1 MPRPAADYDFIIVG
15 AGPAGCLLANR
26 LSADPAHRV
35 LLLEA
40 GGRDNH
46 PWIHIPVGYLF
57 CIGNPRTDWCF
68 KTEVEAGLGG
78 RALNYPRGRVLG
90 GCSSI
95 NGMIYMR
102 GQARDYDGW
111 AAAGN
116 PGWAWQDVLPLFKAM
131 EDHCDGAS
139 AFHGAGGEWRVER
152 QRLHWTLLDAFRSA
166 AGETG
171 IAPVEDFNTGDN
183 EGCGY
188 FQVNQRNGV
197 RWNAAKAFLR
207 PIRQRANLEVLTGVQ
222 VERVLLEEGRARA
235 VLARLPGQTAAQR
248 LVARREIVLC
258 AGAIGSPT
266 LLQRSGIGPRAL
278 LEGLGIGV
286 QHRLEGVGGNLQDHL
301 QLRLIYRVK
310 GVPTLNAL
318 AGSLW
323 GKLGMG
329 LEYLWR
335 RSGPLAMAPSQL
347 GAFARSDP
355 GQPSANLQYHVQP
368 LSLERFGEPL
378 HGFPRLHRLGL
389 QPAPGQ
395 SRSGGHPQ
403 CRPAGGA
410 ADPAALP
417 ERGGRPQGGRRRH
430 PPDPAH
436 RRRPSPGRLPTRGIP
451 AGTGLPKRRGVAAGR
466 GRHRHHH
473 LPPLRHLPHG
483 AGCRRRGGRP
493 PASAWHPRPAGRRRL
508 HHADPGLRQQ
518 LFADPDD
525 RRAGGPLHAGRGAGA
540 GNRRVARGGSPGR
553 IGSRRPSVTDGGAPA
568 VSTVVAVAHNN
579 NWRPALPGQENVRCQ
594 TMPKPGYNPPRS
606 SVAAK
611 NAR

>member
-1 MPRPAADYDFIIVG
+1 MPGPAAEYDFIIVG

-116 PGWAWQDVLPLFKAM
+116 PGWGWQDVLPLFKRM

-197 RWNAAKAFLR
+197 RWNAAKAFLK
-207 PIRQRANLEVLTGVQ
+207 PIRQRANLQVLTGVQ

-235 VLARLPGQTAAQR
+235 VLARLPGQAEPQR

-266 LLQRSGIGPRAL
+266 LLQRSGIGPRGL

-286 QHRLEGVGGNLQDHL
+286 RHRLEGVGGNLQDHL
-301 QLRLIYRVK
+301 QLRLIYRVH

-329 LEYLWR
+329 LEYLWK

-355 GQPSANLQYHVQP
+355 AQPSANLQYHVQP

-378 HGFPRLHRLGL
+378 HGFPAFTASVCNL
-389 QPAPGQ
+389 
-395 SRSGGHPQ
+395 
-403 CRPAGGA
+403 RPASRGQVTIRSADPLAAPLIQPRYLSALEDLRVA
-410 ADPAALP
+410 ADAIRLT
-417 ERGGRPQGGRRRH
+417 RR
-430 PPDPAH
+430 
-436 RRRPSPGRLPTRGIP
+436 L
-451 AGTGLPKRRGVAAGR
+451 VAAPALAAYR
-466 GRHRHHH
+466 PEEY
-473 LPPLRHLPHG
+473 LPGPAYQSEAELQQAAGAIGTTIFHPSGTCRMGQDADAVVDARLRVQG
-483 AGCRRRGGRP
+483 I
-493 PASAWHPRPAGRRRL
+493 
-508 HHADPGLRQQ
+508 PGLRV
-518 LFADPDD
+518 ADASIMPTLVSGNSCSPTLMIAEQAATFMLAEA
-525 RRAGGPLHAGRGAGA
+525 REQGRHELPAA
-540 GNRRVARGGSPGR
+540 VARAS
-553 IGSRRPSVTDGGAPA
+553 A
-568 VSTVVAVAHNN
+568 VS
-579 NWRPALPGQENVRCQ
+579 
-594 TMPKPGYNPPRS
+594 
-606 SVAAK
+606 AA
-611 NAR
+611 

>member
-1 MPRPAADYDFIIVG
+1 MPGPAAEYDFIIVG

-26 LSADPAHRV
+26 LSADPSHRV

-116 PGWAWQDVLPLFKAM
+116 PGWGWQDVLPLFKRM

-197 RWNAAKAFLR
+197 RWNAAKAFLK
-207 PIRQRANLEVLTGVQ
+207 PIRQRANLQVLTGVQ

-235 VLARLPGQTAAQR
+235 VLARLPGQAEPRR
-248 LVARREIVLC
+248 LGARREIVLC

-266 LLQRSGIGPRAL
+266 LLQRSGIGPRGL

-286 QHRLEGVGGNLQDHL
+286 RHRLEGVGDNLQDHL
-301 QLRLIYRVK
+301 QLRLIYRVH

-329 LEYLWR
+329 LEYLWK

-355 GQPSANLQYHVQP
+355 AQPSANLQYHVQP

-378 HGFPRLHRLGL
+378 HGFPAFTASVCNL
-389 QPAPGQ
+389 
-395 SRSGGHPQ
+395 
-403 CRPAGGA
+403 RPASCGQVSIRSADPLAAPLIQPRYLSAPEDLRVA
-410 ADPAALP
+410 ADAIRLT
-417 ERGGRPQGGRRRH
+417 RR
-430 PPDPAH
+430 
-436 RRRPSPGRLPTRGIP
+436 L
-451 AGTGLPKRRGVAAGR
+451 VAAPALAAYR
-466 GRHRHHH
+466 PEEY
-473 LPPLRHLPHG
+473 LPGPAYQSEAELQQAAGAIGTTIFHPSGTCRMGQDADAVVDARLRVHG
-483 AGCRRRGGRP
+483 I
-493 PASAWHPRPAGRRRL
+493 
-508 HHADPGLRQQ
+508 PGLRV
-518 LFADPDD
+518 ADASIMPTLVSGNSCSPTLMIAEQAATFMLAEA
-525 RRAGGPLHAGRGAGA
+525 REQGRHELPAAIARA
-540 GNRRVARGGSPGR
+540 S
-553 IGSRRPSVTDGGAPA
+553 A
-568 VSTVVAVAHNN
+568 VS
-579 NWRPALPGQENVRCQ
+579 
-594 TMPKPGYNPPRS
+594 
-606 SVAAK
+606 AA
-611 NAR
+611 

>member
-1 MPRPAADYDFIIVG
+1 MPGPAAEYDFIIVG

-116 PGWAWQDVLPLFKAM
+116 PGWGWQDVLPLFKRM

-197 RWNAAKAFLR
+197 RWNAAKAFLK
-207 PIRQRANLEVLTGVQ
+207 PIRQRANLQVLTGVQ

-235 VLARLPGQTAAQR
+235 VLARLPGQAEPQR

-266 LLQRSGIGPRAL
+266 LLQRSGIGPRGL

-286 QHRLEGVGGNLQDHL
+286 RHRLEGVGGNLQDHL
-301 QLRLIYRVK
+301 QLRLIYRVH

-329 LEYLWR
+329 LEYLWK

-355 GQPSANLQYHVQP
+355 AQPSANLQYHVQP

-378 HGFPRLHRLGL
+378 HGFPAFTASVCNL
-389 QPAPGQ
+389 
-395 SRSGGHPQ
+395 
-403 CRPAGGA
+403 RPASRGQVTIRSADPLAAPLIQPRYLSAPEDLRVA
-410 ADPAALP
+410 ADAIRLT
-417 ERGGRPQGGRRRH
+417 RR
-430 PPDPAH
+430 
-436 RRRPSPGRLPTRGIP
+436 L
-451 AGTGLPKRRGVAAGR
+451 VAAPALAAYR
-466 GRHRHHH
+466 PEEY
-473 LPPLRHLPHG
+473 LPGPAYQSEAELQQAAGAIGTTIFHPSGTCRMGQDADAVVDARLRVHG
-483 AGCRRRGGRP
+483 I
-493 PASAWHPRPAGRRRL
+493 
-508 HHADPGLRQQ
+508 PGLRV
-518 LFADPDD
+518 ADASIMPTLVSGNSCSPTLMIAEQAATFMLAEA
-525 RRAGGPLHAGRGAGA
+525 REQGRHELPAAIARA
-540 GNRRVARGGSPGR
+540 S
-553 IGSRRPSVTDGGAPA
+553 A
-568 VSTVVAVAHNN
+568 VS
-579 NWRPALPGQENVRCQ
+579 
-594 TMPKPGYNPPRS
+594 
-606 SVAAK
+606 AA
-611 NAR
+611 

>member
-1 MPRPAADYDFIIVG
+1 MPGPAAEYDFIIVG

-116 PGWAWQDVLPLFKAM
+116 PGWAWQGVLPLFKRM

-197 RWNAAKAFLR
+197 RWNAAKAFLK
-207 PIRQRANLEVLTGVQ
+207 PIRQRANLQVLTGVQ

-235 VLARLPGQTAAQR
+235 VLARVPGQAEPQR
-248 LVARREIVLC
+248 LLARREIVLC

-266 LLQRSGIGPRAL
+266 LLQRSGIGPRGL

-286 QHRLEGVGGNLQDHL
+286 RHRLEGVGGNLQDHL
-301 QLRLIYRVK
+301 QLRLIYRVH

-329 LEYLWR
+329 LEYLWK

-355 GQPSANLQYHVQP
+355 AQPSANLQYHVQP

-378 HGFPRLHRLGL
+378 HGFPAFTASVCNLR
-389 QPAPGQ
+389 PASRGQ
-395 SRSGGHPQ
+395 VSIRSGDPLAAPLIQ
-403 CRPAGGA
+403 PCYLSAPEDLRVA
-410 ADPAALP
+410 ADAIRLT
-417 ERGGRPQGGRRRH
+417 RR
-430 PPDPAH
+430 
-436 RRRPSPGRLPTRGIP
+436 L
-451 AGTGLPKRRGVAAGR
+451 VAAPALAVYR
-466 GRHRHHH
+466 PEEY
-473 LPPLRHLPHG
+473 LPGPAYQSEAELQQAAGAIGTTIFHPSGTCRMGQDADAVVDARLRVHG
-483 AGCRRRGGRP
+483 I
-493 PASAWHPRPAGRRRL
+493 
-508 HHADPGLRQQ
+508 PGLRV
-518 LFADPDD
+518 ADASIMPTLVSGNSCSPTLMIAEQAATFMLAEA
-525 RRAGGPLHAGRGAGA
+525 REQGRHELPAAIARA
-540 GNRRVARGGSPGR
+540 S
-553 IGSRRPSVTDGGAPA
+553 A
-568 VSTVVAVAHNN
+568 VS
-579 NWRPALPGQENVRCQ
+579 
-594 TMPKPGYNPPRS
+594 
-606 SVAAK
+606 AA
-611 NAR
+611 

>member
-1 MPRPAADYDFIIVG
+1 MPGPAAEYDFIIVG

-116 PGWAWQDVLPLFKAM
+116 PGWGWQDVLPLFKRM

-139 AFHGAGGEWRVER
+139 AVHGAGGEWRVER

-197 RWNAAKAFLR
+197 RWNAAKAFLK
-207 PIRQRANLEVLTGVQ
+207 PIRQRANLQVLTGVQ

-235 VLARLPGQTAAQR
+235 VLARLPGQAEPQR

-266 LLQRSGIGPRAL
+266 LLQRSGIGPRGL

-301 QLRLIYRVK
+301 QLRLIYRVH

-329 LEYLWR
+329 LEYLWS

-378 HGFPRLHRLGL
+378 HGFPAFTASVCNL
-389 QPAPGQ
+389 
-395 SRSGGHPQ
+395 
-403 CRPAGGA
+403 RPASRGQVAIRSADPLAAPLIQPRYLSAPEDLKVA
-410 ADPAALP
+410 ADAIRLTRRIAAAPVERQALMSSWSEVGWRFGNLVSGAGALYLADAFGWRAAYLAMACAMLPGLVSAWVAPEPPRDTSRPA
-417 ERGGRPQGGRRRH
+417 PQGGVSEIIVAPIRDLVARLGPVALPVLLLVAGFRM
-430 PPDPAH
+430 
-436 RRRPSPGRLPTRGIP
+436 PGYLSYAMAVPLFKALHYSNSDIATVTKLFGFP
-451 AGTGLPKRRGVAAGR
+451 VGLAGTFTAT
-466 GRHRHHH
+466 
-473 LPPLRHLPHG
+473 
-483 AGCRRRGGRP
+483 
-493 PASAWHPRPAGRRRL
+493 W
-508 HHADPGLRQQ
+508 
-518 LFADPDD
+518 
-525 RRAGGPLHAGRGAGA
+525 
-540 GNRRVARGGSPGR
+540 
-553 IGSRRPSVTDGGAPA
+553 
-568 VSTVVAVAHNN
+568 VV
-579 NWRPALPGQENVRCQ
+579 
-594 TMPKPGYNPPRS
+594 
-606 SVAAK
+606 
-611 NAR
+611 